1 MNLSSLGAGGGGCG
15 LSFLHLSSVCFALRW
30 GPGGLG
36 WNHPGSSGQAVSQKH
51 TLLGSPIFTQTQWNW
66 ICGWIFY
73 FFFFNASWVISWFTL
88 KLLRALK
95 NSGLK
100 PGWLFCFLQSR
111 VLGKVV
117 SCRHVP
123 LAALSRHSVGAATS
137 HTLSVT
143 NHLRERATCFKRG
156 MMAVRGRSSWSAGSV
171 WHLLRSW
178 HGWVGSLNQHA
189 LCFSI
194 VCFRSGIIK
203 HQSKL
208 YCCGYRKI
216 RTLSRTSG
224 SNKFVLY
231 LISYLSQCQYET
243 TSFYYINCI

>member
-1 MNLSSLGAGGGGCG
+1 MWFVLFAP
-15 LSFLHLSSVCFALRW
+15 FFSVLCSALRTRW
-30 GPGGLG
+30 VRLEPSWELWTGSEPETHTSGVTHL
-36 WNHPGSSGQAVSQKH
+36 HPDPVE
-51 TLLGSPIFTQTQWNW
+51 LNLWVNFL
-66 ICGWIFY
+66 F